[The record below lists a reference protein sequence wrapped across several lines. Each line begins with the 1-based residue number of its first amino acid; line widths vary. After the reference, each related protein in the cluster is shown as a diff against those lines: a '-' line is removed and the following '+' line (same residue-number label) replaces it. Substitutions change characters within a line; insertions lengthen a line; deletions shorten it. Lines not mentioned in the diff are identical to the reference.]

1 MASQAEPDTSW
12 VTLRVSGGGD
22 VPRWMLAARQNSAE
36 DESLLEGFP
45 VHICLERKSGLVRL
59 SCGTAN
65 FISAGVS
72 AAGEPSSSG
81 RM

>member
-1 MASQAEPDTSW
+1 MCHT
-12 VTLRVSGGGD
+12 GCG
-22 VPRWMLAARQNSAE
+22 AARQNSAK
-36 DESLLEGFP
+36 DESVLEGFP
-45 VHICLERKSGLVRL
+45 VRSCLERKSGLVWL

-81 RM
+81 RKGVKRR